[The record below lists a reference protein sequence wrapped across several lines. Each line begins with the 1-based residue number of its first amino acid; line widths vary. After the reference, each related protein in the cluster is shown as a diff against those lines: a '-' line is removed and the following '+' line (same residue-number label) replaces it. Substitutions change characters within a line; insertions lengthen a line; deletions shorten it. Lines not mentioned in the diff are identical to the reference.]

1 MERGYPRRIAGAS
14 LRFVDDDHAPG
25 GEHAHVVAVSVDGEH
40 RFSKVPAE
48 SILLIAGH
56 GVAGDAHAGT
66 TVQHR
71 YLAAQDAAAPNL
83 RQVHLLHRE
92 LLDEAAAHGID
103 VPPGGMGENILTRG
117 LDVLG
122 LPTGTRLRIGGDAV
136 VRVTGLRNPCH
147 QIEDYRPGL
156 LALCYG
162 EAEDGTRTRRAGI
175 MGVVERSGQVRA
187 GDTITV
193 DPPPQPWRGLEVV

>member
-1 MERGYPRRIAGAS
+1 MD
-14 LRFVDDDHAPG
+14 V
-25 GEHAHVVAVSVDGEH
+25 EHAGGRAPTVVAVSRSAEH
-40 RFSKVPAE
+40 RFSKEPVDT
-48 SILLIAGH
+48 IQLLMGH
-56 GVAGDAHAGT
+56 GVEGDAHAGA
-66 TVQHR
+66 TVRHR
-71 YLAAQDAAAPNL
+71 YLAARDATAPNL
-83 RQVHLLHRE
+83 RQVHLLHHE
-92 LLDEAAAHGID
+92 FLEEAAAHGIE

-122 LPTGTRLRIGGDAV
+122 LPTGTRLRIGEDAV
-136 VRVTGLRNPCH
+136 VRVTGLRNPCD
-147 QIEDYRPGL
+147 QIEAYRPGL

-162 EAEDGTRTRRAGI
+162 VDEEGARTRRAGI